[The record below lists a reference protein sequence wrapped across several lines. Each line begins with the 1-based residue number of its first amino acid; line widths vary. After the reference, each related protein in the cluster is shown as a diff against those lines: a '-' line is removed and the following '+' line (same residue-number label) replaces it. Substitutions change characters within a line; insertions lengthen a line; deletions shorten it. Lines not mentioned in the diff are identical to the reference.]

1 MPTNRKIFFTL
12 FALLFCIALAPKVIA
27 QAPIFVVDKK
37 DILIGEK
44 IELTII
50 ANKNA
55 SIVIPDTIPYFEVIE
70 KQTRDTI
77 LNNATVSKTILS
89 FTSFDSGSFYFPALQ
104 MKLNETTSTA
114 DSFLVNVGYMPID
127 KQATPRDIKTIIE
140 EDYINWDLIKW
151 IALAVLGLILLFF
164 IIRSLFKKKKAVSLV
179 QNKYAYKE
187 ALLAL
192 QNVST
197 KNEADSITIKEL
209 HTELATILK
218 VYYSNVDNTNVLA
231 KTSNEVLD
239 KLQAFKLKAEIA
251 AQTKSA
257 LQTGD
262 ATKFAKYEPQ
272 KEENKNAIDFIKNTI
287 DAIENIHNPKNK
299 I

>member
-1 MPTNRKIFFTL
+1 MHTNKKIFFKL
-12 FALLFCIALAPKVIA
+12 YWLLFFIALAPKIIA
-27 QAPIFVVDKK
+27 QAPIVVVDKK

-50 ANKNA
+50 ANKA
-55 SIVIPDTIPYFEVIE
+55 ATIIIPDTIPHFEVIE
-70 KQTRDTI
+70 KQTNDTI
-77 LNNATVSKTILS
+77 LNNATISKTILS

-127 KQATPRDIKTIIE
+127 KEAVPRDIKTIIE
-140 EDYINWDLIKW
+140 EDYIDWDLIKW
-151 IALAVLGLILLFF
+151 IAFGLLAAIFLFF
-164 IIRSLFKKKKAVSLV
+164 IVRILIKKKKTISFTN
-179 QNKYAYKE
+179 NKNAYKE

-192 QNVST
+192 QNVDT
-197 KNEADSITIKEL
+197 KNETNCITIKEL

-218 VYYSNVDNTNVLA
+218 VYYSSVDNTNVLA
-231 KTSNEVLD
+231 QTSNQVLD
-239 KLQAFKLKAEIA
+239 KLAAYKLQAEIA

-287 DAIENIHNPKNK
+287 DAIENMHKNK
-299 I
+299 N